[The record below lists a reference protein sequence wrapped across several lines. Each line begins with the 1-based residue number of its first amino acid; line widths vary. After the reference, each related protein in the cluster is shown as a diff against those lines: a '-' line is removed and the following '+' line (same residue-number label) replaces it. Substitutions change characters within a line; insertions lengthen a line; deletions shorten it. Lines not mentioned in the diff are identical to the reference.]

1 MPPSGRG
8 DLGAGLPMT
17 SAGERVFP
25 QDQGRIQR
33 VPDGGGDATG
43 TETFTHSLRNLRD
56 SEHPVSL
63 GFRRRRRHV
72 TSPTPRMSTPRLV
85 RKLALPLALAG
96 VFGTASPALACD
108 GATVQSIVFQ
118 AAKDGH
124 VRDGYSVACLRQ
136 AQDAQTPDLLTY
148 SSSDSAIRLA
158 LLRAVQV
165 PPRPVRQLQ
174 SLDRTSSQAG
184 TSSVAI
190 ADTGPLGRFI
200 NAGAHGPGSVPA
212 PVIVLG
218 AAAFLLLGGGLASIV
233 LRRRLE
239 PGRGAQ
245 KH

>member
-1 MPPSGRG
+1 
-8 DLGAGLPMT
+8 
-17 SAGERVFP
+17 
-25 QDQGRIQR
+25 
-33 VPDGGGDATG
+33 
-43 TETFTHSLRNLRD
+43 
-56 SEHPVSL
+56 
-63 GFRRRRRHV
+63 
-72 TSPTPRMSTPRLV
+72 MSTPRLV

-118 AAKDGH
+118 AAKYGH

-158 LLRAVQV
+158 LATAVQI
-165 PPRPVRQLQ
+165 PAQRGTPAKPVRQLQ

-200 NAGAHGPGSVPA
+200 NAGARGPGSVPV

-218 AAAFLLLGGGLASIV
+218 TAAFLLLGGGLASV
-233 LRRRLE
+233 FLRRRLE
-239 PGRGAQ
+239 PGRGPQ
-245 KH
+245 QP